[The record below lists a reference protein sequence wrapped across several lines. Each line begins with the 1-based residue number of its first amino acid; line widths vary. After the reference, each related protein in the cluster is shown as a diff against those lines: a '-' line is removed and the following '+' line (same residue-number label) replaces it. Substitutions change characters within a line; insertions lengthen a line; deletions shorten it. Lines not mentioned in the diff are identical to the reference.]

1 MSHRRRLWGLGLLLL
16 ACVFGVLLAGPA
28 ATAYAKDWRI
38 ESIDVVL
45 DVQENGDVI
54 VDETVTF
61 AFEGN
66 YHFVARDIPLA
77 NMPNGISDIEI

>member
-1 MSHRRRLWGLGLLLL
+1 MSHRHRVWGLALLVTVCALV
-16 ACVFGVLLAGPA
+16 ALLAGPA
-28 ATAYAKDWRI
+28 SSAQAKDWRI
-38 ESIDVVL
+38 DNIDVVL

-66 YHFVARDIPLA
+66 YHFVAMDIPLA
-77 NMPNGISDIEI
+77 NIPHGITDIL